1 MGCQLAG
8 DAGGG
13 SRSCEN
19 PGGKSDRDVR
29 VRRGFLE
36 EVTSG
41 TRHAE
46 RGASQA
52 EVDEGEREEGDDI
65 AGRGHSTCEVPGT
78 GSGRGRLGG
87 REAQRPWEGTGDLAA
102 FSSRPEGDGKPP
114 RGSKGEN
121 DRSVFQKRLSS
132 AAWLR
137 SWRGPGL
144 EQEASRECY
153 GVGTRP

>member
-8 DAGGG
+8 DGGGG

-52 EVDEGEREEGDDI
+52 EVDEGEREEGDDV
-65 AGRGHSTCEVPGT
+65 AGRGDSTCEVPGT
-78 GSGRGRLGG
+78 ESGRGRLGG

-102 FSSRPEGDGKPP
+102 FSRPEGDGKP
-114 RGSKGEN
+114 RGVLRGRMIAWCF
-121 DRSVFQKRLSS
+121 RSVS
-132 AAWLR
+132 LR
-137 SWRGPGL
+137 QRG
-144 EQEASRECY
+144 C
-153 GVGTRP
+153 GVGGGRA